1 MTTLFVD
8 PGAMRV
14 ELALEQ
20 CLALDDGMGGFT
32 EEWLEIGLVFA
43 RIEPVSDRSFF
54 VADQRQEEMTHRV
67 VTRWRPDLASGMRL
81 RKGARIFGILTV
93 YDPDES
99 GRYLVCRVKEQG
111 R

>member
-1 MTTLFVD
+1 MAGLFVD

-20 CLALDDGMGGFT
+20 CFRQDDGMGGFV
-32 EEWLEIGLVFA
+32 EEWLEIGLVLA
-43 RIEPVSDRSFF
+43 RVEPLSDRSFF
-54 VADQRQEEMTHRV
+54 AADQRQEEVSHRI

-81 RKGARIFGILTV
+81 VKGARVFEILTV

-99 GRYLVCRVKEQG
+99 GRYLACRVKEQG